1 MIFTAFFVFY
11 QWLNMLTYSGF
22 EYKDQSSMLKQR
34 TLKRIVKASGIG
46 LHSGQK
52 VMINFLPHVADG
64 GIIFRRIDLNPPV
77 DLHADAL
84 LIQEAFMCS
93 NLVYDQIK
101 VGTIEH
107 VMSAI
112 AGLGIDNLI
121 IEVSASEV
129 PIMDGS
135 AGPFIYLL
143 MQGILTEL
151 DAPKK
156 FIRILKPVEA
166 LIDDKRA
173 AFFPHDGFQINFT
186 IDFDHPAFAKEYQS
200 ATIDFSTETFVYEV
214 SGARTFGFMKD
225 LDYLKSHNLALG
237 ASLDNAIGVDDT
249 GVVNEEGL
257 RFADEFVRHKIL
269 DAVGDLYLMG
279 HQIIAKFDGYKSGH
293 ALNNQL
299 LRNVQ
304 SDPSSY
310 EIVTFDD
317 LDSSPIQYVKV
328 V

>member
-1 MIFTAFFVFY
+1 
-11 QWLNMLTYSGF
+11 
-22 EYKDQSSMLKQR
+22 MLKQR
-34 TLKRIVKASGIG
+34 TLKRVVKASGIG

-52 VMINFLPHVADG
+52 VMINFIPHAADG
-64 GIIFRRIDLNPPV
+64 GIVFRRIDLNPPV
-77 DLHADAL
+77 DIPADAL

-93 NLVYDQIK
+93 NLVQDNAK

-143 MQGILTEL
+143 TQGGFAEL

-156 FIRILKPVEA
+156 FIKILKPVEA

-173 AFFPHDGFQINFT
+173 AFSPLDGFKIDFT

-200 ATIDFSTETFVYEV
+200 ASIDFSTETFVYEV
-214 SGARTFGFMKD
+214 SEARTFGFMKD
-225 LDYLKSHNLALG
+225 LDYLKANNLALG
-237 ASLDNAIGVDDT
+237 ASLENAVGLDET

-269 DAVGDLYLMG
+269 DAVGDLYLLG
-279 HQIIAKFDGYKSGH
+279 HQIIGRFDGYKSGH

-299 LRNVQ
+299 LRNVK
-304 SDPSSY
+304 SDPSNY

-317 LDSSPIQYVKV
+317 ETQCPISYVSV
-328 V
+328 S

>member
-1 MIFTAFFVFY
+1 MV
-11 QWLNMLTYSGF
+11 
-22 EYKDQSSMLKQR
+22 KQR
-34 TLKRIVKASGIG
+34 TLNRVVKASGIG

-52 VMINFLPHVADG
+52 VMINFIPHTVDG
-64 GIIFRRIDLNPPV
+64 GIVFRRIDLDPPV
-77 DLHADAL
+77 DIPANAL

-93 NLVYDQIK
+93 NLVTGDIK

-121 IEVSASEV
+121 VEVSASEV

-143 MQGILTEL
+143 MQGGLREQ

-156 FIRILKPVEA
+156 FIKILKPVEA
-166 LIDDKRA
+166 LIDDKKA
-173 AFFPHDGFQINFT
+173 IFSPHNGFQLNFT
-186 IDFDHPAFAKEYQS
+186 IDFDHPAFAKEYEYQS

-214 SGARTFGFMKD
+214 SEARTFGFMKD
-225 LDYLKSHNLALG
+225 LDYLKANNLALG

-269 DAVGDLYLMG
+269 DAVGDLYLLG

-304 SDPSSY
+304 SDPSNY

-317 LDSSPIQYVKV
+317 EKDCPIPYVSV
-328 V
+328 T

>member
-1 MIFTAFFVFY
+1 
-11 QWLNMLTYSGF
+11 
-22 EYKDQSSMLKQR
+22 MLKQR
-34 TLKRIVKASGIG
+34 TLKRVVKASGIG

-52 VMINFLPHVADG
+52 VLINFLPHVEDG
-64 GIIFRRIDLNPPV
+64 GIVFRRIDLVPPV
-77 DLHADAL
+77 DIPADAL

-93 NLVYDQIK
+93 NLVIGDIK
-101 VGTIEH
+101 VGTVEH

-112 AGLGIDNLI
+112 AALGIDNLI
-121 IEVSASEV
+121 VEVSASEV

-143 MQGILTEL
+143 MQGILVEQQ
-151 DAPKK
+151 APKK
-156 FIRILKPVEA
+156 FIRILKPVQA

-173 AFFPHDGFQINFT
+173 VFSPHEGFQINFT

-214 SGARTFGFMKD
+214 SEARTFGFMKD
-225 LDYLKSHNLALG
+225 LDYLKTHNLALG

-269 DAVGDLYLMG
+269 DAVGDLYLLG

-299 LRNVQ
+299 LRNVK
-304 SDPSSY
+304 SDPTNY

-317 LDSSPIQYVKV
+317 ASLSPIQYVNIV
-328 V
+328 

>member
-1 MIFTAFFVFY
+1 
-11 QWLNMLTYSGF
+11 
-22 EYKDQSSMLKQR
+22 MLKQR
-34 TLKRIVKASGIG
+34 TLKRVVKASGIG

-52 VMINFLPHVADG
+52 VMINFVPHTVDS
-64 GIIFRRIDLNPPV
+64 GIVFRRIDMQPPV
-77 DLHADAL
+77 DLPADAM

-93 NLVYDQIK
+93 NLVQDEIK

-112 AGLGIDNLI
+112 AALGIDNLI
-121 IEVSASEV
+121 VEVSASEV

-143 MQGILTEL
+143 MQGGLVEQ

-156 FIRILKPVEA
+156 FIKILKPVEA
-166 LIDDKRA
+166 TIADKRA
-173 AFFPHDGFQINFT
+173 AFTPHDGFQLNFT

-200 ATIDFSTETFVYEV
+200 ATIDFSTEIFVYEV
-214 SGARTFGFMKD
+214 SDARTFGFMKD
-225 LDYLKSHNLALG
+225 LDFLKANNLALG
-237 ASLDNAIGVDDT
+237 ASLENAIGVDDT

-257 RFADEFVRHKIL
+257 RYDDEFVRHKIL
-269 DAVGDLYLMG
+269 DAVGDLYLLG
-279 HQIIAKFDGYKSGH
+279 HQIIAKFDAYKSGH

-299 LRNVQ
+299 LHSVKN
-304 SDPSSY
+304 DPTSY

-317 LDSSPIQYVKV
+317 MNQCPISYVSV
-328 V
+328 S

>member
-1 MIFTAFFVFY
+1 MIV
-11 QWLNMLTYSGF
+11 N
-22 EYKDQSSMLKQR
+22 MLKQR
-34 TLKRIVKASGIG
+34 TLQRVVKASGIG

-52 VMINFLPHVADG
+52 VLINFVPHHVDG
-64 GIIFRRIDLNPPV
+64 GIVFRRTDLTPPV
-77 DLHADAL
+77 DLPANAM

-93 NLVYDQIK
+93 NLVEGNVKI
-101 VGTIEH
+101 GTIEH

-143 MQGILTEL
+143 MQGGLAEQN
-151 DAPKK
+151 AAKK
-156 FIRILKPVEA
+156 FIKILKPISA
-166 LIDDKRA
+166 LLDDKRA
-173 AFFPHDGFQINFT
+173 LFHPHDGFQLNFT
-186 IDFDHPAFAKEYQS
+186 IDFDHPAFKKEYQS

-214 SGARTFGFMKD
+214 SEARTFGFMKD
-225 LDYLKSHNLALG
+225 LDYLKANNLALG
-237 ASLDNAIGVDDT
+237 ASLDNAIGVDET

-257 RFADEFVRHKIL
+257 RFSDEFVRHKIL
-269 DAVGDLYLMG
+269 DAVGDLYLLG

-299 LRNVQ
+299 LRNVI
-304 SDPSSY
+304 SDATNY
-310 EIVTFDD
+310 EIVTFNDKTQC
-317 LDSSPIQYVKV
+317 PISYVDV
-328 V
+328 T

>member
-1 MIFTAFFVFY
+1 
-11 QWLNMLTYSGF
+11 
-22 EYKDQSSMLKQR
+22 MLKQR
-34 TLKRIVKASGIG
+34 TLKRVVKASGIG

-52 VMINFLPHVADG
+52 VMINFLPHVIDG
-64 GIIFRRIDLNPPV
+64 GIVFRRIDLNPPV
-77 DLHADAL
+77 DIQANAL

-93 NLVYDQIK
+93 NLVQDDIK

-143 MQGILTEL
+143 MQREL
-151 DAPKK
+151 VEQNAPKK
-156 FIRILKPVEA
+156 FIKILKSIDA

-173 AFFPHDGFQINFT
+173 IFHPHDGFQLNFT
-186 IDFDHPAFAKEYQS
+186 IDFDHPAFKKEYQS

-214 SGARTFGFMKD
+214 SEARTFGFMKD
-225 LDYLKSHNLALG
+225 LDYLKANNLALG

-257 RFADEFVRHKIL
+257 RFSDEFVRHKIL

-304 SDPSSY
+304 SDPDNY
-310 EIVTFDD
+310 EIVTFDNEID
-317 LDSSPIQYVKV
+317 CPIPYVSV
-328 V
+328 S

>member
-1 MIFTAFFVFY
+1 MV
-11 QWLNMLTYSGF
+11 
-22 EYKDQSSMLKQR
+22 KQR
-34 TLKRIVKASGIG
+34 TLNRVVKASGIG

-52 VMINFLPHVADG
+52 VMINFIPHTVDG
-64 GIIFRRIDLNPPV
+64 GIVFRRIDLDPPV
-77 DLHADAL
+77 DIPANAL

-93 NLVYDQIK
+93 NLVTGDIK

-121 IEVSASEV
+121 VEVSASEV

-143 MQGILTEL
+143 MQGGLREQ

-156 FIRILKPVEA
+156 FIKILKPVEA
-166 LIDDKRA
+166 LIDDKKA
-173 AFFPHDGFQINFT
+173 IFSPHNGFQLNFT

-214 SGARTFGFMKD
+214 SEARTFGFMKD
-225 LDYLKSHNLALG
+225 LDYLKANNLALG

-269 DAVGDLYLMG
+269 DAVGDLYLLG
-279 HQIIAKFDGYKSGH
+279 HQIIATFDWCKSGN

-304 SDPSSY
+304 SDPSNY

-317 LDSSPIQYVKV
+317 EKDCPIPYVSV
-328 V
+328 T

>member
-1 MIFTAFFVFY
+1 
-11 QWLNMLTYSGF
+11 
-22 EYKDQSSMLKQR
+22 MLKQR
-34 TLKRIVKASGIG
+34 TIKRVVKASGIG

-52 VMINFLPHVADG
+52 VHINFLPHTVDG
-64 GIIFRRIDLNPPV
+64 GIVFRRIDLDPVV
-77 DLHADAL
+77 DLPADAF

-93 NLVYDQIK
+93 NLVQERAK

-121 IEVSASEV
+121 VEVSASEL

-143 MQGILTEL
+143 MQGEL
-151 DAPKK
+151 AEQDAPKK

-166 LIDDKRA
+166 RIDDKRA
-173 AFFPHDGFQINFT
+173 IFTPYDGFQLNFT
-186 IDFDHPAFAKEYQS
+186 IDFDHPAFDKDKQS
-200 ATIDFSTETFVYEV
+200 ASIDFSTEAFVTEV
-214 SGARTFGFMKD
+214 SEARTFGFMKD
-225 LDYLKSHNLALG
+225 LDYLKANNLALG
-237 ASLDNAIGVDDT
+237 ASLENAIGVDET
-249 GVVNEEGL
+249 GVVNAEGL

-269 DAVGDLYLMG
+269 DAVGDLYLLG

-299 LRNVQ
+299 LRQVK

-310 EIVTFDD
+310 EIVTFCDE
-317 LDSSPIQYVKV
+317 SSCPIDYLSVI
-328 V
+328 

>member
-1 MIFTAFFVFY
+1 MV
-11 QWLNMLTYSGF
+11 
-22 EYKDQSSMLKQR
+22 KQR
-34 TLKRIVKASGIG
+34 TLNRVVKASGIG

-52 VMINFLPHVADG
+52 VMINFIPHTVDG
-64 GIIFRRIDLNPPV
+64 GIVFRRIDLDPPV
-77 DLHADAL
+77 DIPANAL

-93 NLVYDQIK
+93 NLVTGDIK

-121 IEVSASEV
+121 VEVSASEV

-143 MQGILTEL
+143 MQGGLREL

-166 LIDDKRA
+166 LIDDKKA
-173 AFFPHDGFQINFT
+173 IFSPHNGFQLNFT

-214 SGARTFGFMKD
+214 SEARTFGFMKD
-225 LDYLKSHNLALG
+225 LDYLKANNLALG

-269 DAVGDLYLMG
+269 DAVGDLYLLG

-304 SDPSSY
+304 SDPINY

-317 LDSSPIQYVKV
+317 ESQCPIPYVSV
-328 V
+328 T

>member
-1 MIFTAFFVFY
+1 
-11 QWLNMLTYSGF
+11 
-22 EYKDQSSMLKQR
+22 MLKQR
-34 TLKRIVKASGIG
+34 TLKRVVKASGIG

-52 VMINFLPHVADG
+52 VMINFLPHAIDG
-64 GIIFRRIDLNPPV
+64 GIVFRRIDLDPPV
-77 DLHADAL
+77 DIHADAL

-93 NLVYDQIK
+93 NLVIDNVK

-143 MQGILTEL
+143 MQGEL
-151 DAPKK
+151 CEQDAPKK
-156 FIRILKPVEA
+156 FIKILKPVEA
-166 LIDDKRA
+166 LINDKKA
-173 AFFPHDGFQINFT
+173 IFTPHDGFQLNFT

-214 SGARTFGFMKD
+214 SEARTFGFMKD
-225 LDYLKSHNLALG
+225 LDYLKANNLALG
-237 ASLDNAIGVDDT
+237 ASLENAIGVDDT

-257 RFADEFVRHKIL
+257 RFSDEFVRHKIL

-304 SDPSSY
+304 SDLANY
-310 EIVTFDD
+310 KIVTFDD
-317 LDSSPIQYVKV
+317 AQDCPISYVNIG
-328 V
+328 

>member
-1 MIFTAFFVFY
+1 MV
-11 QWLNMLTYSGF
+11 
-22 EYKDQSSMLKQR
+22 KQR
-34 TLKRIVKASGIG
+34 TLNRVVKASGIG

-52 VMINFLPHVADG
+52 VMINFIPHTVDG
-64 GIIFRRIDLNPPV
+64 GIVFRRIDLDPPV
-77 DLHADAL
+77 DIPANAL

-93 NLVYDQIK
+93 NLVTGDIK

-121 IEVSASEV
+121 VEVSASEV

-143 MQGILTEL
+143 MQGGLREL

-166 LIDDKRA
+166 LIDDKKA
-173 AFFPHDGFQINFT
+173 IFSPHNGFQLNFT

-214 SGARTFGFMKD
+214 SEARTFGFMKD
-225 LDYLKSHNLALG
+225 LDYLKANNLALG

-269 DAVGDLYLMG
+269 DAVGDLYLLG

-304 SDPSSY
+304 SDSSNY

-317 LDSSPIQYVKV
+317 ESQCPIPYVSV
-328 V
+328 I

>member
-1 MIFTAFFVFY
+1 MV
-11 QWLNMLTYSGF
+11 
-22 EYKDQSSMLKQR
+22 KQR
-34 TLKRIVKASGIG
+34 TLNRVVKASGIG

-52 VMINFLPHVADG
+52 VMINFIPHTVDG
-64 GIIFRRIDLNPPV
+64 GIVFRRIDLDPPV
-77 DLHADAL
+77 DIPANAL

-93 NLVYDQIK
+93 NLVTGDIK

-107 VMSAI
+107 IMSAI

-121 IEVSASEV
+121 VEVSASEV

-143 MQGILTEL
+143 MQGGLREL

-166 LIDDKRA
+166 LIDDKKA
-173 AFFPHDGFQINFT
+173 IFSPHNGFQLNFT

-214 SGARTFGFMKD
+214 SEARTFGFMKD
-225 LDYLKSHNLALG
+225 LDYLKANNLALG

-269 DAVGDLYLMG
+269 DAVGDLYLLG

-304 SDPSSY
+304 SDPSNY

-317 LDSSPIQYVKV
+317 ESQCPIPYVSV
-328 V
+328 I

>member
-1 MIFTAFFVFY
+1 
-11 QWLNMLTYSGF
+11 
-22 EYKDQSSMLKQR
+22 MLKQR
-34 TLKRIVKASGIG
+34 TLQRVVKASGIG

-52 VMINFLPHVADG
+52 VLINFVPHVANG
-64 GIIFRRIDLNPPV
+64 GIVFRRIDLNPPI
-77 DLHADAL
+77 DIPADAL

-93 NLVYDQIK
+93 NLVQDNAK

-143 MQGILTEL
+143 TQGGFAEQN
-151 DAPKK
+151 APKK
-156 FIRILKPVEA
+156 FIKILKPVEA

-173 AFFPHDGFQINFT
+173 AFAPLDGFKINFT

-214 SGARTFGFMKD
+214 SEARTFGFMKD
-225 LDYLKSHNLALG
+225 LDYLKANNLALG
-237 ASLDNAIGVDDT
+237 ASLDNAVGLDDT

-269 DAVGDLYLMG
+269 DAVGDLYLLG
-279 HQIIAKFDGYKSGH
+279 HQIIGQFDGYKSGH

-299 LRNVQ
+299 LRNVK
-304 SDPSSY
+304 SDPSNY

-317 LDSSPIQYVKV
+317 ENQCPISYVNV
-328 V
+328 S

>member
-1 MIFTAFFVFY
+1 M
-11 QWLNMLTYSGF
+11 
-22 EYKDQSSMLKQR
+22 SMLKQR
-34 TLKRIVKASGIG
+34 TLQRVVKASGIG

-52 VMINFLPHVADG
+52 VAINFVPHHANG
-64 GIIFRRIDLNPPV
+64 GIVFRRIDLNPPI
-77 DLHADAL
+77 DIPADAM

-93 NLVYDQIK
+93 NLVQDNAK

-143 MQGILTEL
+143 MQGGLKEL

-156 FIRILKPVEA
+156 FIKIKKPVEA

-173 AFFPHDGFQINFT
+173 VFTPHDGFRLNFI
-186 IDFDHPAFAKEYQS
+186 IDFDHPAFKKEHQS
-200 ATIDFSTETFVYEV
+200 ASIDFSTESFVHEV
-214 SGARTFGFMKD
+214 SEARTFGFMKD
-225 LDYLKSHNLALG
+225 LDYLKANNLALG
-237 ASLDNAIGVDDT
+237 ASLENAIGVDEK

-269 DAVGDLYLMG
+269 DAVGDLYLLG
-279 HQIIAKFDGYKSGH
+279 YQIIAQFDGYKSGH

-304 SDPSSY
+304 NDPMSY

-317 LDSSPIQYVKV
+317 ENLCPISYLSVM
-328 V
+328 

>member
-1 MIFTAFFVFY
+1 
-11 QWLNMLTYSGF
+11 
-22 EYKDQSSMLKQR
+22 MLKQR
-34 TLKRIVKASGIG
+34 TLQRVVKASGIG

-52 VMINFLPHVADG
+52 VLINFVPHHVDG
-64 GIIFRRIDLNPPV
+64 GIVFRRTDLTPPV
-77 DLHADAL
+77 DLPANAM

-93 NLVYDQIK
+93 NLVEGNVKI
-101 VGTIEH
+101 GTIEH

-143 MQGILTEL
+143 MQGGLAEQN
-151 DAPKK
+151 AAKK
-156 FIRILKPVEA
+156 FIKILKPISA
-166 LIDDKRA
+166 LLDDKRA
-173 AFFPHDGFQINFT
+173 LFHPHDGFQLNFT
-186 IDFDHPAFAKEYQS
+186 IDFDHPAFKKEYQS

-214 SGARTFGFMKD
+214 SEARTFGFMKD
-225 LDYLKSHNLALG
+225 LDYLKANNLALG
-237 ASLDNAIGVDDT
+237 ASLDNAIGVDET

-257 RFADEFVRHKIL
+257 RFSDEFVRHKIL
-269 DAVGDLYLMG
+269 DAVGDLYLLG

-299 LRNVQ
+299 LRNVI
-304 SDPSSY
+304 SDATNY
-310 EIVTFDD
+310 EIVTFNDKTQC
-317 LDSSPIQYVKV
+317 PISYVDV
-328 V
+328 T

>member
-1 MIFTAFFVFY
+1 
-11 QWLNMLTYSGF
+11 
-22 EYKDQSSMLKQR
+22 MLKQR
-34 TLKRIVKASGIG
+34 TLKRVVKASGIG

-52 VMINFLPHVADG
+52 VMINFLPHAIDG
-64 GIIFRRIDLNPPV
+64 GIVFRRIDLDPPV
-77 DLHADAL
+77 DIHADSL

-93 NLVYDQIK
+93 NLVIDNVK

-143 MQGILTEL
+143 MQGEL
-151 DAPKK
+151 CEQDAPKK
-156 FIRILKPVEA
+156 FIKILKPVEA
-166 LIDDKRA
+166 LINDKKA
-173 AFFPHDGFQINFT
+173 IFTPHDGFQLNFT

-214 SGARTFGFMKD
+214 SEARTFGFMKD
-225 LDYLKSHNLALG
+225 LDYLKANNLALG
-237 ASLDNAIGVDDT
+237 ASLENAIGVDDT

-257 RFADEFVRHKIL
+257 RFSDEFVRHKIL

-304 SDPSSY
+304 SDLANY
-310 EIVTFDD
+310 KIVTFDD
-317 LDSSPIQYVKV
+317 AQDCPISYVNIG
-328 V
+328 

>member
-1 MIFTAFFVFY
+1 
-11 QWLNMLTYSGF
+11 
-22 EYKDQSSMLKQR
+22 MLKQR
-34 TLKRIVKASGIG
+34 TLKRVVKASGIG

-52 VMINFLPHVADG
+52 VMINFLPHAIDG
-64 GIIFRRIDLNPPV
+64 GIVFRRIDLDPPV
-77 DLHADAL
+77 DIHADAL

-93 NLVYDQIK
+93 NLVIDNIK

-143 MQGILTEL
+143 MQGEL
-151 DAPKK
+151 CEQDAPKK
-156 FIRILKPVEA
+156 FIKILKPVEA
-166 LIDDKRA
+166 LINDKKA
-173 AFFPHDGFQINFT
+173 IFTPHDGFQLNFT

-214 SGARTFGFMKD
+214 SEARTFGFMKD
-225 LDYLKSHNLALG
+225 LDYLKANNLALG
-237 ASLDNAIGVDDT
+237 ASLENAIGVDDT

-257 RFADEFVRHKIL
+257 RFSDEFVRHKIL

-304 SDPSSY
+304 SDPANY
-310 EIVTFDD
+310 KIVTFDD
-317 LDSSPIQYVKV
+317 AQDCPISYVNIG
-328 V
+328 

>member
-1 MIFTAFFVFY
+1 MIV
-11 QWLNMLTYSGF
+11 N
-22 EYKDQSSMLKQR
+22 MLKQR
-34 TLKRIVKASGIG
+34 TLQRVVKASGIG

-52 VMINFLPHVADG
+52 VLINFVPHHVDG
-64 GIIFRRIDLNPPV
+64 GVVLRRTDLRPAG
-77 DLHADAL
+77 DLPANAM

-93 NLVYDQIK
+93 NLVEGNVKI
-101 VGTIEH
+101 GTIEH

-143 MQGILTEL
+143 MQGGLAEQ
-151 DAPKK
+151 DAAKK
-156 FIRILKPVEA
+156 FIKILKPVSA
-166 LIDDKRA
+166 LLDDKRA
-173 AFFPHDGFQINFT
+173 LFHPHDGFQLNFT
-186 IDFDHPAFAKEYQS
+186 IDFDHPAFKKEYQS

-214 SGARTFGFMKD
+214 SEARTFGFMKD
-225 LDYLKSHNLALG
+225 LDYLKANNLALG
-237 ASLDNAIGVDDT
+237 ASLDNAIGVDET

-257 RFADEFVRHKIL
+257 RFSDEFVRHKIL
-269 DAVGDLYLMG
+269 DAVGDLYLLG

-299 LRNVQ
+299 LRNVI
-304 SDPSSY
+304 SDASNY
-310 EIVTFDD
+310 EIVTFNDKTQC
-317 LDSSPIQYVKV
+317 PISYVDV
-328 V
+328 T

>member
-1 MIFTAFFVFY
+1 M
-11 QWLNMLTYSGF
+11 
-22 EYKDQSSMLKQR
+22 KQR
-34 TLKRIVKASGIG
+34 TLKQVVKASGIG

-52 VMINFLPHVADG
+52 VLLNFVPHHIDG
-64 GIIFRRIDLNPPV
+64 GIVFRRIDLNPPV
-77 DLHADAL
+77 EIAANAL

-93 NLVYDQIK
+93 NLVQDQIK

-143 MQGILTEL
+143 MQGEL
-151 DAPKK
+151 AEQNAAKK
-156 FIRILKPVEA
+156 FIKILKPVEA
-166 LIDDKRA
+166 LLDDKRA
-173 AFFPHDGFQINFT
+173 IFTPHDGFQLNFT
-186 IDFDHPAFAKEYQS
+186 IDFDHPAFAKEHQS
-200 ATIDFSTETFVYEV
+200 ASIDFSTESFVYEV
-214 SGARTFGFMKD
+214 SEARTFGFMRD
-225 LDYLKSHNLALG
+225 LEYLKANNLALG
-237 ASLDNAIGVDDT
+237 ASLDNAIGVDDS
-249 GVVNEEGL
+249 GVVNAEGL

-269 DAVGDLYLMG
+269 DAVGDLYLLG
-279 HQIIAKFDGYKSGH
+279 HQVIGKFEGYKSGH

-299 LRNVQ
+299 LRNVM
-304 SDPSSY
+304 SDPNNY

-317 LDSSPIQYVKV
+317 EKLCPIHFVNV
-328 V
+328 L